1 MNRRHVETLL
11 QRCEGKKIA
20 VIGDLVLDRYVWGN
34 VERISPEAP
43 VPVVEELRREDRLGG
58 AANVVSNL
66 LGLQC
71 KVDIYGVVGVDLDG
85 SRLLEMLRERGVGCE
100 GVVREEARPTTTKM
114 RILGGA
120 QQMLRLD
127 RESRIP
133 IGESYRARIAES
145 FKAHAGEYVAAVVSD
160 YGKGVVSRSV
170 LDACTAALDSSVPVI
185 IDPHPANY
193 TNYNRVFMIKPN
205 KKEAEA
211 GAGMQ
216 ITDVESAFKAARILL
231 DRWQSEYSVITL
243 GGMGVVVLNQD
254 GSVHQHLPAQTR
266 QVFDVSGAGDC
277 VTSIFA
283 AGLAA
288 GQDVVEIGGVAN
300 LAAGIVISEV
310 GTAPITRKK
319 LLQNMHSW

>member
-1 MNRRHVETLL
+1 MMRRNVETLL

-43 VPVVEELRREDRLGG
+43 VPVVEELLREDRLGG

-85 SRLLEMLRERGVGCE
+85 SRLLEVLRERGVGCD
-100 GVVREEARPTTTKM
+100 GVVREEARPTTTKV

-127 RESRIP
+127 RESREP
-133 IGESYRARIAES
+133 LGESYRARIQAS
-145 FKAHAGEYVAAVVSD
+145 FRAHAAEYVAVVVSD
-160 YGKGVVSRSV
+160 YGKGVVSHSV
-170 LDACTAALDSSVPVI
+170 LEACTSALKASVPVI
-185 IDPHPANY
+185 IDPHPTNY
-193 TNYNRVFMIKPN
+193 DSYNRVFMIKPN

-216 ITDVESAFKAARILL
+216 ITDVESAFKAAQILL

-243 GGMGVVVLNQD
+243 GGIGAVVLSRD
-254 GSVHQHLPAQTR
+254 GSVRQHLRAQTR

-288 GQDVVEIGGVAN
+288 GQGVVDIGEVAN

-319 LLQNMHSW
+319 LLQNIHYW

>member
-1 MNRRHVETLL
+1 MMRRRVETLL

-43 VPVVEELRREDRLGG
+43 VPIVEELRREDRLGG

-66 LGLQC
+66 LGLHC
-71 KVDIYGVVGVDLDG
+71 KVDVYGVVGVDLDG
-85 SRLLEMLRERGVGCE
+85 SRLLEILRDRGVGCQ
-100 GVVREEARPTTTKM
+100 GVIREEDRPTTTKM
-114 RILGGA
+114 RILGGV

-127 RESRIP
+127 RESRAP
-133 IGESYRARIAES
+133 LRENHQNRIAES
-145 FKAHAGEYVAAVVSD
+145 FRAHAKDYAAVVVSD
-160 YGKGVVSRSV
+160 YGKGAVTRLI
-170 LDACTAALDSSVPVI
+170 LDACSASINASAPVI

-193 TNYNRVFMIKPN
+193 DKYNRVFMIKPN

-211 GAGMQ
+211 GANMQ
-216 ITDVESAFKAARILL
+216 ITDVESAFKAAQILL

-243 GGMGVVVLNQD
+243 GGMGVVVLNRS
-254 GSVHQHLPAQTR
+254 GSVREHLHAQTR

-277 VTSIFA
+277 VTAIFA

-288 GQDVVEIGGVAN
+288 ELGILEIGEVAN
-300 LAAGIVISEV
+300 LAAGIVIAEV

-319 LLQNMHSW
+319 LLQNIHH

>member
-1 MNRRHVETLL
+1 MTRRNLETLL

-71 KVDIYGVVGVDLDG
+71 QVDIYGVVGVDLDG
-85 SRLLEMLRERGVGCE
+85 SKLLEMLRDRGVGCE
-100 GVVREEARPTTTKM
+100 GVVREEARPTTTKL
-114 RILGGA
+114 RILGGT

-127 RESRIP
+127 RESRTP
-133 IGESYRARIAES
+133 LGESYRARIGSS
-145 FKAHAGEYVAAVVSD
+145 FRAHAAEYVAVVVSD
-160 YGKGVVSRSV
+160 YGKGVISRSV
-170 LDACTAALDSSVPVI
+170 LDACTAVLDPSVPVV

-193 TNYNRVFMIKPN
+193 DNYNRVFMIKPN

-216 ITDVESAFKAARILL
+216 ITDIESAFKAAQILL

-243 GGMGVVVLNQD
+243 GGMGVVMLNQD
-254 GSVHQHLPAQTR
+254 GSVRRHLAAQTR

-288 GQDVVEIGGVAN
+288 GQGVADIGGVAN

-319 LLQNMHSW
+319 LLQNIHS